1 MKGDIMRKLKIAAI
15 AGICLVLMI
24 GVTLGQKDEEK
35 RLSEC
40 ASVMKEILNIP
51 EGIPLDLLNKAEC
64 VAVMPS
70 VKKVAIGFGGS
81 YGKGALV
88 CRTND
93 DFTGAWGTPAMYRL
107 EGGSFGLQLGGTAT
121 DFVLLVMNPKGVS
134 SLISSK
140 VKLGADASA
149 AAGPK
154 GRTTSAATDVAMTAE
169 ILSYSRAKGLFAGV
183 SLEGS
188 TLREDSGANE
198 KLFGKKVSAREIVVD
213 RKVTTPA
220 AAEALVSLL
229 QEKSPKNVSN

>member
-1 MKGDIMRKLKIAAI
+1 LLLAVGLA
-15 AGICLVLMI
+15 
-24 GVTLGQKDEEK
+24 LGQKDEEK
-35 RLSEC
+35 RLAQC
-40 ASVMKEILNIP
+40 AEVMEEILNIP
-51 EGIPLDLLNKAEC
+51 EGIPEDLLNKAEC

-70 VKKVAIGFGGS
+70 VKKIAIGFGGS

-88 CRTND
+88 CRTEA
-93 DFTGAWGTPAMYRL
+93 DFTGPWGTPAMYRL

-154 GRTTSAATDVAMTAE
+154 GRTTSAATDAAMTAE
-169 ILSYSRAKGLFAGV
+169 ILSYSRAKGLFAGI

-188 TLREDSGANE
+188 TLREDGGAN
-198 KLFGKKVSAREIVVD
+198 KNLFAQKISAREIIIE
-213 RKVTTPA
+213 RKVSTPPSA
-220 AAEALVSLL
+220 TPLVEVL
-229 QEKSPKNVSN
+229 QKESPKNLSN